1 MDLVLLTSPLDLN
14 STSPSTSPAS
24 ASSSSSSRSH
34 SSGRLRVLSSR
45 PQEQTRTL
53 TFLVII
59 RFSLAAAARIT
70 GHWLLLPP
78 SGLIHYSVVASTHF
92 STEHDPQFLSD
103 YYWTENKGSLAP
115 SISHEFYS
123 QTGR

>member
-34 SSGRLRVLSSR
+34 SSGWLRVLSSR

-59 RFSLAAAARIT
+59 QFSAAARIT

-103 YYWTENKGSLAP
+103 YYWTENKGSLTP